1 MTTHAAARPQVGIDR
16 LPQRRV
22 SNEPREAMNCKSCRK
37 RKIKCNRLKPT
48 CEACQVFACPCI
60 YDAVP
65 KKRGPKTDVLE
76 ALLKRV
82 DGLEKRLHEENKE
95 KPIDD
100 TDDLQKAPEAAHEPE
115 PPKPASAPP
124 VPQQPRT
131 EINPNL
137 KTSAPA
143 AISPPQPIQQTPP
156 YPRTDILLDAYFA
169 RLHGKPY
176 YILDEL
182 TTRQRLQHNQLPSH
196 LAFAIYAVSARYVPH
211 SHVGGYSAAVRASD
225 DYATRSRLELDPDE
239 PCIESLQTLLLLSQA
254 NYQAGRGKKAYMLL
268 TTAISMAFALE
279 LHRELPMM
287 INVPP
292 SEREG
297 RRRLFWACYLMDR
310 FLACGSKRPSQ
321 IADEC
326 IFLRLPSSVSTPGS
340 MMMEGDFFR
349 NGSNMPYV
357 AGPCRQNQSSSVMLI
372 GITRILGVTNRY
384 LAAGGVKG
392 DSHFPWHSLSN
403 LSKIRHELD
412 MWATETQETFSSLDN
427 LFGHQESTLLVL
439 SKLIY
444 HIIHCLIYRTFL
456 PMDLAELSITG
467 QHQSWQIEAT
477 NLCFLHANAIAE
489 LVEIGR
495 TSSIIDWPAFVGYCV
510 GTAGTI
516 HVHGAHYQGRDGEVY
531 STSAEFLAR
540 EMQQLA
546 ELRFIWAGV
555 QHQRDTLQWIYGCH
569 SELVKS
575 MAGNSMRFS
584 PTMDLEDFFDRYPGH
599 AIDGAHVTFQDLSL
613 DTVHDSIS
621 LYSQSPQSAFIP
633 STAFPF
639 KIQPPV
645 LPSQP
650 TQSTSPVERRRK
662 RRCTTG
668 VNQSSSKTATSNAS
682 SIHKPTTSNT
692 IQNTTNS
699 PPLAQADKP
708 NTIDAHRDINVTTN
722 LPSFHQQ
729 IITPFSPTFT
739 FTASFTPDPA
749 PAAASAQHSRSN
761 SNSSS
766 NNKTTNVSSTE
777 AQPNGAATAA
787 TPAPSNTSS
796 ASIAVPPQPQVA
808 SATTPS
814 FDAIFSIP
822 TPQYAEPSPPDNDV
836 TATSDTKASAPNPH
850 TSTSSSSFPQYH
862 PPQTTASKADHDL
875 PSLPPHTTASHAPNQ
890 PPTPGAASAAGS
902 TISEE
907 DPFLTFLQQLT
918 DNEATGR
925 GGPSD
930 LDFFLS

>member
-1 MTTHAAARPQVGIDR
+1 MATRPQVGIDR

-37 RKIKCNRLKPT
+37 RKVLQVSFLRARLI
-48 CEACQVFACPCI
+48 ERVCQQTPVHAP
-60 YDAVP
+60 
-65 KKRGPKTDVLE
+65 TDVL
-76 ALLKRV
+76 V
-82 DGLEKRLHEENKE
+82 
-95 KPIDD
+95 
-100 TDDLQKAPEAAHEPE
+100 
-115 PPKPASAPP
+115 
-124 VPQQPRT
+124 
-131 EINPNL
+131 
-137 KTSAPA
+137 
-143 AISPPQPIQQTPP
+143 
-156 YPRTDILLDAYFA
+156 DAYFA

-182 TTRQRLQHNQLPSH
+182 TTRQRLQHQQLPSH
-196 LAFAIYAVSARYVPH
+196 LAHAIYAVSARYVPH
-211 SHVGGYSAAVRASD
+211 GHVGGYSAAVRASD
-225 DYATRSRLELDPDE
+225 EYAARSRVELDSDE
-239 PCIESLQTLLLLSQA
+239 PCIESLQTLLLLAQA
-254 NYQAGRGKKAYMLL
+254 NYQAGRGEKAYMLL

-279 LHRELPMM
+279 LHRELPKM
-287 INVPP
+287 INIPP

-310 FLACGSKRPSQ
+310 FAACGSKRPSL
-321 IADEC
+321 ISDES
-326 IFLRLPSSVSTPGS
+326 IFLRLPSSVSNPGS

-357 AGPCRQNQSSSVMLI
+357 AGPTRQNQSSSVMLI
-372 GITRILGVTNRY
+372 GISRILGVTNRY

-412 MWATETQETFSSLDN
+412 MWAAETQDTFSSLKN
-427 LFGHQESTLLVL
+427 LFGHQQSTLLVL
-439 SKLIY
+439 SKLIH

-477 NLCFLHANAIAE
+477 NLCFLHANAVAE

-516 HVHGAHYQGRDGEVY
+516 HVHGAHYRGRDGEVY
-531 STSAEFLAR
+531 STSAELLAR

-569 SELVKS
+569 SELVKN
-575 MAGNSMRFS
+575 MAGNAMRFS

-599 AIDGAHVTFQDLSL
+599 VIDGAHITFQDLSL
-613 DTVHDSIS
+613 DTVHDSSIS
-621 LYSQSPQSAFIP
+621 LYTQSPQSAFVG
-633 STAFPF
+633 SASLPF

-650 TQSTSPVERRRK
+650 QSTSPVERRRK

-668 VNQSSSKTATSNAS
+668 VNQSSAK
-682 SIHKPTTSNT
+682 ITTST
-692 IQNTTNS
+692 AKSESSTSI
-699 PPLAQADKP
+699 
-708 NTIDAHRDINVTTN
+708 IDQSTKNDATEDPTQRRDMNVTTT

-729 IITPFSPTFT
+729 IITPFSPNFT
-739 FTASFTPDPA
+739 FTPDPA
-749 PAAASAQHSRSN
+749 PPSSKHSRGN
-761 SNSSS
+761 SDSS
-766 NNKTTNVSSTE
+766 NKNNSATTASSTDIH
-777 AQPNGAATAA
+777 TTA
-787 TPAPSNTSS
+787 TPAPSNSS
-796 ASIAVPPQPQVA
+796 TVVPPSA
-808 SATTPS
+808 ANNAATTPS

-822 TPQYAEPSPPDNDV
+822 TPHYAEQPSPPAQAAAADTNASTSK
-836 TATSDTKASAPNPH
+836 TATAADASA
-850 TSTSSSSFPQYH
+850 YAYA
-862 PPQTTASKADHDL
+862 PPSAN
-875 PSLPPHTTASHAPNQ
+875 NQ

-902 TISEE
+902 TQSEE
-907 DPFLTFLQQLT
+907 DPFLVFLQQLT
-918 DNEATGR
+918 DNEASR

>member
-1 MTTHAAARPQVGIDR
+1 MATRPQVGIDR
-16 LPQRRV
+16 LPQRRLA
-22 SNEPREAMNCKSCRK
+22 NEPREAMNCKSCRK
-37 RKIKCNRLKPT
+37 RKIKCNRLRPT

-95 KPIDD
+95 KPAGAE
-100 TDDLQKAPEAAHEPE
+100 TDETPSSTETLNEPE

-124 VPQQPRT
+124 AAQRSRAA
-131 EINPNL
+131 NSNSN
-137 KTSAPA
+137 TSIPPA
-143 AISPPQPIQQTPP
+143 AISPPQPIQNASVYAP
-156 YPRTDILLDAYFA
+156 TDVLVDAYFA

-182 TTRQRLQHNQLPSH
+182 TTRQRFQHHQLPSH
-196 LAFAIYAVSARYVPH
+196 LAHAIYAVSARYVPH
-211 SHVGGYSAAVRASD
+211 GHVGGYSAAVRASD
-225 DYATRSRLELDPDE
+225 EYAARSRMELDSDE
-239 PCIESLQTLLLLSQA
+239 PCIESLQTLLLLAQA

-268 TTAISMAFALE
+268 TTAMSMAFALE
-279 LHRELPMM
+279 LHRELPMI

-310 FLACGSKRPSQ
+310 FAACGTKRPSL
-321 IADEC
+321 ISDES
-326 IFLRLPSSVSTPGS
+326 IFLRLPSSISTPGS
-340 MMMEGDFFR
+340 MMMKGDFFR

-357 AGPCRQNQSSSVMLI
+357 AGPSRQNQSSSVMLI
-372 GITRILGVTNRY
+372 GIARILGITNRY

-412 MWATETQETFSSLDN
+412 MWAAETQDTFSSLET

-477 NLCFLHANAIAE
+477 NLCFLHANAVAE

-516 HVHGAHYQGRDGEVY
+516 HVHGAHYRGRDGEVY
-531 STSAEFLAR
+531 SNSAELLAR

-575 MAGNSMRFS
+575 MAGNAMRFS

-599 AIDGAHVTFQDLSL
+599 AIDGAHITFQDLSL

-621 LYSQSPQSAFIP
+621 LYTQSPQNAFVG
-633 STAFPF
+633 STSLPF

-650 TQSTSPVERRRK
+650 QSTSPVERRRK

-668 VNQSSSKTATSNAS
+668 VNQSSTKS
-682 SIHKPTTSNT
+682 TTSNT
-692 IQNTTNS
+692 KSDSTENTSNPAPS
-699 PPLAQADKP
+699 IVDQAKDD
-708 NTIDAHRDINVTTN
+708 TMGESTHRDINVTTN
-722 LPSFHQQ
+722 IPSFQQQ
-729 IITPFSPTFT
+729 IITPFSPNFT

-749 PAAASAQHSRSN
+749 PQSAKHSRSN
-761 SNSSS
+761 SNSSNK
-766 NNKTTNVSSTE
+766 NNSTTTGSFADAPT
-777 AQPNGAATAA
+777 TA
-787 TPAPSNTSS
+787 TPAPSNSS
-796 ASIAVPPQPQVA
+796 NT
-808 SATTPS
+808 SATVPQSTNNAATPS

-822 TPQYAEPSPPDNDV
+822 TPQYAEQSPLDQ
-836 TATSDTKASAPNPH
+836 ASSDTTHNKDKTAAQQPSATQPDP
-850 TSTSSSSFPQYH
+850 SSSSSFSFHDANNHGLGNANASTFVYA
-862 PPQTTASKADHDL
+862 PPSG
-875 PSLPPHTTASHAPNQ
+875 NQ

-902 TISEE
+902 TQSEE
-907 DPFLTFLQQLT
+907 DPFLVFLQQLT
-918 DNEATGR
+918 DNEASR

>member
-1 MTTHAAARPQVGIDR
+1 MATRPQVGIDR

-95 KPIDD
+95 KPVEVE
-100 TDDLQKAPEAAHEPE
+100 TDETQSSTETLNEPE
-115 PPKPASAPP
+115 PAKPASAPP
-124 VPQQPRT
+124 AAQRPRAAT
-131 EINPNL
+131 SNPNI
-137 KTSAPA
+137 SIPPA
-143 AISPPQPIQQTPP
+143 VISPPQPIQQTPVYAP
-156 YPRTDILLDAYFA
+156 TDVLVDAYFA

-182 TTRQRLQHNQLPSH
+182 TTRQRLQHQQLPSH
-196 LAFAIYAVSARYVPH
+196 LAHAIYAVSARYVPH
-211 SHVGGYSAAVRASD
+211 GHVGGYSAAVRASD
-225 DYATRSRLELDPDE
+225 EYAARSRVGLDSDE
-239 PCIESLQTLLLLSQA
+239 PCIESLQTLLLLAQA

-287 INVPP
+287 INIPP

-310 FLACGSKRPSQ
+310 FAACGSKRPSL
-321 IADEC
+321 ISDES
-326 IFLRLPSSVSTPGS
+326 IFLRLPSSISTPGS

-349 NGSNMPYV
+349 NGSNMPYL
-357 AGPCRQNQSSSVMLI
+357 AGPTRQNQSSSVMLI
-372 GITRILGVTNRY
+372 GISRILGVTNRY

-412 MWATETQETFSSLDN
+412 MWAAETQDTFSSLEN

-477 NLCFLHANAIAE
+477 NLCFLHANAVAE

-516 HVHGAHYQGRDGEVY
+516 HVHGAHYRGRDGEVY
-531 STSAEFLAR
+531 STSAELLAR

-575 MAGNSMRFS
+575 MAGNTMRFS

-599 AIDGAHVTFQDLSL
+599 AIDGAHITFQDLSL

-621 LYSQSPQSAFIP
+621 LYTQSPQSAFVG
-633 STAFPF
+633 STSLPF

-650 TQSTSPVERRRK
+650 QSTSPVERRRK

-668 VNQSSSKTATSNAS
+668 VNQSSK
-682 SIHKPTTSNT
+682 ITTSNT
-692 IQNTTNS
+692 KSESSTATSIPVPSITDQSTKTDTPDDTT
-699 PPLAQADKP
+699 Q
-708 NTIDAHRDINVTTN
+708 HRDMNVTTT

-729 IITPFSPTFT
+729 IITPFSPSFT

-749 PAAASAQHSRSN
+749 PPSSKHSRSN
-761 SNSSS
+761 SDSS
-766 NNKTTNVSSTE
+766 NKNNSTTTTASSTD
-777 AQPNGAATAA
+777 NHTTA
-787 TPAPSNTSS
+787 TPAPSNSSS
-796 ASIAVPPQPQVA
+796 ASAIVPP
-808 SATTPS
+808 SATNNAAATPS

-822 TPQYAEPSPPDNDV
+822 TPHYAEQPSPLTQAA
-836 TATSDTKASAPNPH
+836 TADTSAGANKVASAADAPA
-850 TSTSSSSFPQYH
+850 YAYA
-862 PPQTTASKADHDL
+862 PPSAN
-875 PSLPPHTTASHAPNQ
+875 NQ
-890 PPTPGAASAAGS
+890 PPTPSAASAAGS
-902 TISEE
+902 TQSEE
-907 DPFLTFLQQLT
+907 DPFLVFLQQLT
-918 DNEATGR
+918 DNEASR